1 MIDSITLDN
10 ILPHAFAGMENDE
23 PVKTSQ
29 VWLKRISFSR
39 PGFYMVEAESGAGK
53 SSMCSFIYGSRGDYS
68 GDIFFDGRSVRQ
80 IGTDEWCRLRQ
91 RAIAYLPQELMLFP
105 ELTVMDNIEI
115 KNRLT
120 RHKSERWILE
130 TLAALGIEKKAA
142 VPAGQL
148 SVGQQQRVAIV
159 RALCQPFN
167 FLLLD
172 EPVSHLDERNNAAVA
187 RIIETEARE
196 NHAAVI
202 ATSVGNK
209 IQLPFT
215 TTVCL

>member
-10 ILPHAFAGMENDE
+10 VLPRAFAGMENDD
-23 PVKTSQ
+23 PVKSSE

-39 PGFYMVEAESGAGK
+39 PGFYMVEADSGAGK

-68 GDIFFDGRSVRQ
+68 GDILFDGRSVRQ
-80 IGTDEWCRLRQ
+80 IDTDEWCRLRQ

-105 ELTVMDNIEI
+105 ELTVIDNIEI

-159 RALCQPFN
+159 RTLCQPFN

-172 EPVSHLDERNNAAVA
+172 ETVDHSSERNNAAVA
-187 RIIETEARE
+187 SIIEAEARE

-209 IQLPFT
+209 IKLPFT

>member
-1 MIDSITLDN
+1 M
-10 ILPHAFAGMENDE
+10 
-23 PVKTSQ
+23 
-29 VWLKRISFSR
+29 
-39 PGFYMVEAESGAGK
+39 
-53 SSMCSFIYGSRGDYS
+53 
-68 GDIFFDGRSVRQ
+68 
-80 IGTDEWCRLRQ
+80 
-91 RAIAYLPQELMLFP
+91 
-105 ELTVMDNIEI
+105 
-115 KNRLT
+115 
-120 RHKSERWILE
+120 
-130 TLAALGIEKKAA
+130 
-142 VPAGQL
+142 PAGQL

>member
-10 ILPHAFAGMENDE
+10 VLPRAFAGMENDE
-23 PVKTSQ
+23 PVKSSE

-68 GDIFFDGRSVRQ
+68 GDILFDGRSVRQ
-80 IGTDEWCRLRQ
+80 IDTDEWCRLRQ

-159 RALCQPFN
+159 RTLCQPFN

-172 EPVSHLDERNNAAVA
+172 EPVSHLDERNNGAVA
-187 RIIETEARE
+187 RIIEAEARE

>member
-10 ILPHAFAGMENDE
+10 VLPRAFAGMENDE
-23 PVKTSQ
+23 PVKSSE

-53 SSMCSFIYGSRGDYS
+53 SSMCSFIYSSRGDYS
-68 GDIFFDGRSVRQ
+68 GDILFDGRSVRQ

-105 ELTVMDNIEI
+105 ELTVIDNIEI

-159 RALCQPFN
+159 RTLCQPFN

-187 RIIETEARE
+187 SIIEAEARE

-209 IQLPFT
+209 IKLPFT

>member
-10 ILPHAFAGMENDE
+10 VLPRAFAGMENDD
-23 PVKTSQ
+23 PVKSSE

-39 PGFYMVEAESGAGK
+39 PGFYMVEADSGAGK
-53 SSMCSFIYGSRGDYS
+53 SSMCSCSYGSRGDYS
-68 GDIFFDGRSVRQ
+68 GDILFDGRSVRQ
-80 IGTDEWCRLRQ
+80 IDTDEWCRLRQ

-105 ELTVMDNIEI
+105 ELTVIDNIEI

-159 RALCQPFN
+159 RTLCQPFN

-187 RIIETEARE
+187 SIIEAEARE

-209 IQLPFT
+209 IKLPFT

>member
-10 ILPHAFAGMENDE
+10 VLPRAFAGMENDD
-23 PVKTSQ
+23 PVKSSE

-39 PGFYMVEAESGAGK
+39 PGFYIVEAESGAGK
-53 SSMCSFIYGSRGDYS
+53 SSMCSFLYGSRGDYS
-68 GDIFFDGRSVRQ
+68 GDILFDGRSVRQ

-105 ELTVMDNIEI
+105 ELTVIDNIEI

-130 TLAALGIEKKAA
+130 TLAALGIEKKAG

-159 RALCQPFN
+159 RTLCQPFN

-172 EPVSHLDERNNAAVA
+172 EPVSHLDERNNTAVA
-187 RIIETEARE
+187 SIIEAEARE

-209 IQLPFT
+209 IKLPFT

>member
-1 MIDSITLDN
+1 
-10 ILPHAFAGMENDE
+10 
-23 PVKTSQ
+23 
-29 VWLKRISFSR
+29 
-39 PGFYMVEAESGAGK
+39 
-53 SSMCSFIYGSRGDYS
+53 
-68 GDIFFDGRSVRQ
+68 
-80 IGTDEWCRLRQ
+80 
-91 RAIAYLPQELMLFP
+91 MLFP
-105 ELTVMDNIEI
+105 ELTVIDNIEI

-159 RALCQPFN
+159 RTLCQPFN

-187 RIIETEARE
+187 SIIEAEARE

-209 IQLPFT
+209 IKLPFT

>member
-10 ILPHAFAGMENDE
+10 VLPRAFAGMENDY
-23 PVKTSQ
+23 PVKSSE

-68 GDIFFDGRSVRQ
+68 GDILFDGRSVRQ
-80 IGTDEWCRLRQ
+80 IGTDEWCSLRQ

-105 ELTVMDNIEI
+105 ELTVIDNIEI

-159 RALCQPFN
+159 RTLCQPFN

-187 RIIETEARE
+187 SIIEAEARE

-209 IQLPFT
+209 IKLPFT

>member
-10 ILPHAFAGMENDE
+10 VLPRAFAGMENDD
-23 PVKTSQ
+23 PVKSSE

-68 GDIFFDGRSVRQ
+68 GDILFDGRSVRQ

-159 RALCQPFN
+159 RTLCQPFN

-172 EPVSHLDERNNAAVA
+172 EPVSHLDERNNGAVA
-187 RIIETEARE
+187 RIIEAEARE